1 MRPQIDG
8 GSGLRKQAGQ
18 NPAYR
23 LSALQTETNDKAAVL
38 KIAALSGFTVY
49 FSEGVFSLRLFMLI
63 LELIGTVSFA
73 VSGTLTA
80 YGKRMDIFGVA
91 LLGLTTAVG
100 GGVIRDVL
108 LGSLPPAVFQNPI
121 YAAVAVGVS
130 LAMFIALRY
139 RALSHNYRLFERALF
154 ISDTIGLGIFTVL
167 GVKAA
172 FLSGS
177 QNLLLAIFVGP
188 VTGVGGGV
196 LRDVLADDTPYIFV
210 KHVYACAAIAGAL
223 VCALLW
229 PVNDTVAMFAGMAV
243 IIAIRILAA
252 HFRWSLQKATGIL
265 PAAGEPL
272 RKKTKKDLTE
282 PPKTGMIKKTE
293 DGQFEKAGQPN
304 R

>member
-1 MRPQIDG
+1 
-8 GSGLRKQAGQ
+8 
-18 NPAYR
+18 
-23 LSALQTETNDKAAVL
+23 
-38 KIAALSGFTVY
+38 
-49 FSEGVFSLRLFMLI
+49 
-63 LELIGTVSFA
+63 
-73 VSGTLTA
+73 
-80 YGKRMDIFGVA
+80 
-91 LLGLTTAVG
+91 
-100 GGVIRDVL
+100 
-108 LGSLPPAVFQNPI
+108 
-121 YAAVAVGVS
+121 
-130 LAMFIALRY
+130 MFIALRY

-252 HFRWSLQKATGIL
+252 HFRWSLPKATGIL

-282 PPKTGMIKKTE
+282 PPKTSMIKKTE